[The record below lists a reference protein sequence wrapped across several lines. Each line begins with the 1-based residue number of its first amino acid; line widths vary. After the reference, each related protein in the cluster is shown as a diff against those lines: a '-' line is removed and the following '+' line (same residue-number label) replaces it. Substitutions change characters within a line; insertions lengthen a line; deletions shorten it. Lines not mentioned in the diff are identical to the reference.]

1 MREDIVYI
9 VAMNTLHIYKI
20 IEGLAAMVQ
29 KRKDKG
35 LPIDRE
41 YLANCSMMKNITLAA
56 KRAEEGNITRGE
68 GEAGGYQMSEYILEE
83 MIR

>member
-9 VAMNTLHIYKI
+9 VSMNTYKIYKM
-20 IEGLAAMVQ
+20 IENLAMAVQ

-35 LPIDRE
+35 LPIDRD

-56 KRAEEGNITRGE
+56 KRAEEGNITKEERK
-68 GEAGGYQMSEYILEE
+68 AGSYQIADYILEE
-83 MIR
+83 LIK

>member
-9 VAMNTLHIYKI
+9 VAMNTLHIYKM
-20 IEGLAAMVQ
+20 IEDLAKMVQ

-56 KRAEEGNITRGE
+56 KRAEDGNITKDERK
-68 GEAGGYQMSEYILEE
+68 AGGYQIADYILEE
-83 MIR
+83 MIK

>member
-9 VAMNTLHIYKI
+9 VAMNTLHIYKM
-20 IEGLAAMVQ
+20 IENLARMVQ

-41 YLANCSMMKNITLAA
+41 HLANCSMMKNITLAA
-56 KRAEEGNITRGE
+56 KRAEEGNITKEERK
-68 GEAGGYQMSEYILEE
+68 AGSYQIADYILEE
-83 MIR
+83 LIK

>member
-9 VAMNTLHIYKI
+9 VAMNTLHIYNMIKN
-20 IEGLAAMVQ
+20 LATTVQ

-56 KRAEEGNITRGE
+56 KRAEEGNIIKEERKV
-68 GEAGGYQMSEYILEE
+68 GGYQIADYILEGLTK
-83 MIR
+83 

>member
-9 VAMNTLHIYKI
+9 VAMNTLHIYKM
-20 IEGLAAMVQ
+20 IEDLARMVQ

-35 LPIDRE
+35 LPIERE

-56 KRAEEGNITRGE
+56 KRAEDGNITKDERK
-68 GEAGGYQMSEYILEE
+68 AGGYQIADYILEE
-83 MIR
+83 MIK

>member
-9 VAMNTLHIYKI
+9 VAMNTLHIYKM
-20 IEGLAAMVQ
+20 IENLAMAVQ

-41 YLANCSMMKNITLAA
+41 YLANCSTMRNITLAA
-56 KRAEEGNITRGE
+56 KRAEEGNITKEERM
-68 GEAGGYQMSEYILEE
+68 AGSYQIADYILEE
-83 MIR
+83 LVK

>member
-1 MREDIVYI
+1 MRDHIVYI
-9 VAMNTLHIYKI
+9 VSMNTYKIYKM
-20 IEGLAAMVQ
+20 IEDLARIVQ

-56 KRAEEGNITRGE
+56 KRAEEGNITKEERE
-68 GEAGGYQMSEYILEE
+68 KGGYQIADYILEGLTK
-83 MIR
+83 

>member
-9 VAMNTLHIYKI
+9 VAMKTLHIYKM
-20 IEGLAAMVQ
+20 IENLAMAVQ

-41 YLANCSMMKNITLAA
+41 YLANCSMMKSITLAA
-56 KRAEEGNITRGE
+56 RRAEEGNITKEERE
-68 GEAGGYQMSEYILEE
+68 KGGYQIADYILEE
-83 MIR
+83 MIK

>member
-9 VAMNTLHIYKI
+9 VAMNTLHIYNMIKN
-20 IEGLAAMVQ
+20 LATAVQ

-41 YLANCSMMKNITLAA
+41 YLANCSMIKNITLAA
-56 KRAEEGNITRGE
+56 KRAEEGNITKEERKN
-68 GEAGGYQMSEYILEE
+68 GGYQIADYILEGLTK
-83 MIR
+83 

>member
-1 MREDIVYI
+1 MREYIVYI
-9 VAMNTLHIYKI
+9 VAMNTLHIYKM
-20 IEGLAAMVQ
+20 IEDLAKMVQ

-56 KRAEEGNITRGE
+56 KRAEEGNITKEERKV
-68 GEAGGYQMSEYILEE
+68 GGYQIADYILEE
-83 MIR
+83 MIK

>member
-9 VAMNTLHIYKI
+9 VAMNTLHIYNMIKN
-20 IEGLAAMVQ
+20 LATTVQ

-56 KRAEEGNITRGE
+56 KRAEEGNITKEERKV
-68 GEAGGYQMSEYILEE
+68 GGYQIADYILEGLTK
-83 MIR
+83 

>member
-9 VAMNTLHIYKI
+9 VAMNTLHIYKM
-20 IEGLAAMVQ
+20 IENLAMAVQ
-29 KRKDKG
+29 KRKGQG

-56 KRAEEGNITRGE
+56 KRAEEGNITKDERM
-68 GEAGGYQMSEYILEE
+68 AGSYHIADYILEE
-83 MIR
+83 LVK